1 MTQQDSFSGSSAT
14 NNSVCHSKGQTVKK
28 NHIISHIQQQHGDQV
43 GETTSENQ
51 DGQSGR
57 RFYTYR
63 RSFSHIQQGNGL
75 QTEEFRGRKT
85 SLSKWWWQKNVL
97 SSKVKTGQSELSSS
111 LGNST
116 MIPIGGGVTCDTP
129 QHCPELKFVQ
139 GQWGGQWLVGS
150 PPNGADEK
158 IKLIVINGTETSPY
172 LVTFIKSTVNIFVV
186 TWVACDCVFCWC
198 IRGPW
203 ELLATGLSDIY
214 ICRLQKWGQEV
225 LEVLE
230 VPVVCSPEPTA
241 NCLHATNPAAVI
253 ALLHPGSF
261 LLLLNCFYIQIPQ
274 WRQC

>member
-1 MTQQDSFSGSSAT
+1 MMAT
-14 NNSVCHSKGQTVKK
+14 EECPFFKSQNWPIRALFLTW
-28 NHIISHIQQQHGDQV
+28 QQHNDSYWWRWDMWHTATLPRTEVCPRSVRRTVIGRF
-43 GETTSENQ
+43 TSSWSWRENKTNC
-51 DGQSGR
+51 DKWDWNVSIFGH
-57 RFYTYR
+57 FYQII
-63 RSFSHIQQGNGL
+63 F
-75 QTEEFRGRKT
+75 K
-85 SLSKWWWQKNVL
+85 
-97 SSKVKTGQSELSSS
+97 
-111 LGNST
+111 
-116 MIPIGGGVTCDTP
+116 
-129 QHCPELKFVQ
+129 
-139 GQWGGQWLVGS
+139 
-150 PPNGADEK
+150 
-158 IKLIVINGTETSPY
+158 
-172 LVTFIKSTVNIFVV
+172 TVNIFVV